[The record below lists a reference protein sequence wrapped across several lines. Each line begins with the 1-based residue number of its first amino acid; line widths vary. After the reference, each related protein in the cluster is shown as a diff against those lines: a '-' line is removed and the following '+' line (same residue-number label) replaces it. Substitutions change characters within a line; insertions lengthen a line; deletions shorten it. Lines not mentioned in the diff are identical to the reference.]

1 MIEQAEIDRVKQSTN
16 LAALI
21 RARGVTLKRKGKQ
34 LAGLCPFH
42 DDREPSLIV
51 DPKKQ
56 LWNCLG
62 ACSEGGD
69 VYKWVMKS
77 EGIGFREAHER
88 LTLMSAQPA
97 VEEGAAQAPSSIADS
112 TWLERAT
119 AHYHRR
125 LVESVAAQDYLRSRG
140 IVAPE
145 FATAFRIGYADGT
158 LLQVISPEGRAA
170 LKKIGVIS
178 ESGRELMGG
187 CVVFPLVNAASGQVV
202 NLYGR
207 YAGIHESLYLPGAQH
222 LYLPGAR
229 RGVFNPQGARNTDE
243 VIVTESVIDAAAV
256 WSAGL
261 RNVLPAYG
269 VNGLTDEIVAH
280 FEECRVKRVALALD
294 SDDAGEYAARRFGER
309 LKEIN
314 ITSRAV
320 ILPAKDASE
329 WIASGATADDLRSL
343 VAPAQEAPVIEATPA
358 AVEFEKLPE

>member
-1 MIEQAEIDRVKQSTN
+1 MELKGEAPMIEQSEIDRIKRETDLVKLVESS
-16 LAALI
+16 
-21 RARGVTLKRKGKQ
+21 GVNLKRKGKQ
-34 LAGLCPFH
+34 FPGLCPFH
-42 DDREPSLIV
+42 DDHEPSLIV

-69 VYKWVMKS
+69 VYKWVMKRDGIDFKTAHQRLAASALLSPS
-77 EGIGFREAHER
+77 EC
-88 LTLMSAQPA
+88 
-97 VEEGAAQAPSSIADS
+97 VKEEDG
-112 TWLERAT
+112 AT
-119 AHYHRR
+119 AQQCLLWLSRVVEHYHRR
-125 LVESVAAQDYLRSRG
+125 LLETPAAQDYLRSRG
-140 IVAPE
+140 ITAPE
-145 FATAFRIGYADGT
+145 FATTFRIGYADGT

-187 CVVFPLVNAASGQVV
+187 CVIFPLVDAASGEAV

-207 YAGIHESLYLPGAQH
+207 YAGKHESLYLPGARH

-269 VNGLTDEIVAH
+269 VNGLTDEIVADLQ
-280 FEECRVKRVALALD
+280 ECRVKRVALTLD
-294 SDDAGEYAARRFGER
+294 SD
-309 LKEIN
+309 
-314 ITSRAV
+314 
-320 ILPAKDASE
+320 
-329 WIASGATADDLRSL
+329 
-343 VAPAQEAPVIEATPA
+343 
-358 AVEFEKLPE
+358 